1 MVILINLLKR
11 GLKQKNKMNKIF
23 INLFFF
29 IIICFIIL
37 ISVLSSIGIET
48 NKFNNIISDKSS
60 QSQNINLKL
69 KTIKF
74 KLDLKELSLFLETKN
89 PRIIFR
95 NISVPAE
102 NIKVYVDFLS
112 LFTSKPKI
120 EKISLVLKELDIE
133 QIKKLS
139 VGMKPSN
146 FRSLLNNKIKE
157 GKVITEIEIFLTE
170 QGELKDFIA
179 KGFVRNLKTDFF
191 YDLKFLKTNFSFF
204 TDKNDVLIKNING
217 YLEDIKISDGDI
229 KLNLENGIILNS
241 NFNSKINFDD
251 NLFKK
256 YERFL
261 NKDKLNYKIN
271 NLQADFNNNL
281 FIELDDTYKIKDYNY
296 NISGKLEKS
305 KIKLINPIRNTFI
318 KDKINEINLLDLKIQ
333 SVFNPKNFNVN
344 GEGQYSFNGLDF
356 LNMNIENNLKNDV
369 LNLKLNFDYNNEFE
383 LNLINYKKIKNS
395 IANITL
401 DFTKR
406 KKILKINNL
415 HFKNGTDSI
424 KINDLSFKENKFFS
438 VKKIKVKTKDNDFS
452 INYEKKILIKG
463 NKFDATNIAK
473 FFNRENKENKFE
485 NINSKIEID
494 FMDMKV
500 PMSEKLQNFKLLGEI
515 KKGQFIK
522 ISSKGD
528 FGGNNYLDI
537 TMKKDK
543 NTNKRYLEIYSDLTR
558 PLLTEYSF
566 FNGLSGG
573 KLLFNSIFDSSN
585 TYSKLKIENFKVIN
599 APGLIKLLSLADL
612 GGLADLAEGE
622 GLSFETL
629 EIDMEKNQNFLK
641 LNEIL
646 ALGPSISVLM
656 EGYQDENG
664 LTSLRGTLVP
674 AKTLNKMISK
684 IPVIGNIVIPK
695 EVGEGLFG
703 VSFKMKGPKG
713 KIKTT
718 INPLKTL
725 TPRFIQKIIERNR
738 LIK

>member
-1 MVILINLLKR
+1 
-11 GLKQKNKMNKIF
+11 MNKIF

-191 YDLKFLKTNFSFF
+191 
-204 TDKNDVLIKNING
+204 
-217 YLEDIKISDGDI
+217 
-229 KLNLENGIILNS
+229 
-241 NFNSKINFDD
+241 
-251 NLFKK
+251 
-256 YERFL
+256 L

-333 SVFNPKNFNVN
+333 SVFN
-344 GEGQYSFNGLDF
+344 Q
-356 LNMNIENNLKNDV
+356 
-369 LNLKLNFDYNNEFE
+369 
-383 LNLINYKKIKNS
+383 
-395 IANITL
+395 
-401 DFTKR
+401 
-406 KKILKINNL
+406 
-415 HFKNGTDSI
+415 
-424 KINDLSFKENKFFS
+424 
-438 VKKIKVKTKDNDFS
+438 
-452 INYEKKILIKG
+452 
-463 NKFDATNIAK
+463 
-473 FFNRENKENKFE
+473 
-485 NINSKIEID
+485 
-494 FMDMKV
+494 
-500 PMSEKLQNFKLLGEI
+500 
-515 KKGQFIK
+515 K
-522 ISSKGD
+522 IS
-528 FGGNNYLDI
+528 
-537 TMKKDK
+537 M
-543 NTNKRYLEIYSDLTR
+543 
-558 PLLTEYSF
+558 
-566 FNGLSGG
+566 
-573 KLLFNSIFDSSN
+573 
-585 TYSKLKIENFKVIN
+585 
-599 APGLIKLLSLADL
+599 
-612 GGLADLAEGE
+612 
-622 GLSFETL
+622 
-629 EIDMEKNQNFLK
+629 
-641 LNEIL
+641 
-646 ALGPSISVLM
+646 
-656 EGYQDENG
+656 
-664 LTSLRGTLVP
+664 
-674 AKTLNKMISK
+674 
-684 IPVIGNIVIPK
+684 
-695 EVGEGLFG
+695 
-703 VSFKMKGPKG
+703 
-713 KIKTT
+713 
-718 INPLKTL
+718 
-725 TPRFIQKIIERNR
+725 
-738 LIK
+738 